1 MENSALLELFN
12 KHLDTLD
19 KNWNE
24 QSNEIVKVKTAYGTK
39 TEMIR
44 GVPELSWSN
53 TLNTIKKVI
62 IEKNLMTESEVTKK
76 IEDRIK
82 EVRAEKIKK
91 PTVVAEEKVAVG
103 LTQHDLEQ
111 QLNALFGNPQTT
123 QMSWL
128 VSVKSAIKKLD
139 ALNHE
144 SALKYQEDY
153 IQLMPKERRFIKP

>member
-1 MENSALLELFN
+1 
-12 KHLDTLD
+12 
-19 KNWNE
+19 
-24 QSNEIVKVKTAYGTK
+24 
-39 TEMIR
+39 MIR